1 MDLSVFDT
9 DIGFDAATLDASV
22 FETKLGTSV
31 SLINDSSVVG
41 DEVGIG
47 SAVTMTD
54 GALFVPDIED
64 NISICI
70 TDALVLATEVGICIA
85 VIMNDDASVVELVAG
100 VGVTNI
106 VNDDDTP
113 AIETEVEVDVTLTMS
128 DDT

>member
-1 MDLSVFDT
+1 M
-9 DIGFDAATLDASV
+9 
-22 FETKLGTSV
+22 
-31 SLINDSSVVG
+31 VG
-41 DEVGIG
+41 AEEGIVA
-47 SAVTMTD
+47 AVTMIN
-54 GALFVPDIED
+54 GALYVPDVGD

-70 TDALVLATEVGICIA
+70 TDALVLATEVEIYIA
-85 VIMNDDASVVELVAG
+85 VIMSDDASVVELVVG